1 MSSLCLAAQRAP
13 ERRPGTS
20 ARGGGPQQQHDEPT
34 DEVLLTGPSREHNPL
49 SGPTRKGLL
58 NRLRLESNPIGTG
71 EYVPGDFGFAEDQI
85 HPQDALGGSDFAK
98 L

>member
-1 MSSLCLAAQRAP
+1 MSSLLLAVQRAP

-20 ARGGGPQQQHDEPT
+20 ARGGGPQKQHDEPT

-58 NRLRLESNPIGTG
+58 NRLHLDSKAYRVEDPIGA
-71 EYVPGDFGFAEDQI
+71 GFVEDQI
-85 HPQDALGGSDFAK
+85 YPRNALGGSDFAK